1 MNQNR
6 EARTSG
12 VELCK
17 EMVHDIATKINL
29 RKVARNLVHV
39 PLVLRDVF
47 NRATVAEVVVIA
59 RIATFVQLR
68 VVHSMAVTLIEG

>member
-6 EARTSG
+6 EAQTSV

-17 EMVHDIATKINL
+17 EMVHDFSTKINL

-47 NRATVAEVVVIA
+47 NRATVADVVVIA
-59 RIATFVQLR
+59 RIATLVQLR